1 MASTRFTG
9 PDGHVFEFED
19 GTPEHVRRAFIQ
31 RHYGTSAEQTNS
43 RRSAAVSLSA
53 PKDKRSLGER
63 LGDVFSNTVN
73 TGFIAEGWRAGL
85 DDTADYIEA
94 AQRGDQKAAF
104 KVNDRFTLNPIRLV
118 SRLYNSGGV
127 LTDMTQNTQDTR
139 AVADDW
145 VSRERARRQEFA
157 QASRDDP
164 FWEAEGG
171 FVGKTL
177 HGAAA
182 LLGTLGG
189 AGLDP
194 TTYITGG
201 TSIGAKIAVQA
212 TVAGAV
218 DLIAQTDATGLTQ
231 DRYDV
236 LQTVL
241 SAGAGAVFTGA
252 FEGVGALAKGRGNV
266 RARIDADLRSEPVN
280 LSQTFRDELDTA
292 DAISLPALTRDD
304 WTFRPTQQ
312 GPVSALPMRVEPPRA
327 ERMDGPRVDGADAGP
342 DIKPEWT
349 KGMSPERLK
358 AVTEHLD
365 RLKAFIKPD
374 QVERFVRWAGR
385 EDVNITDD
393 PSPHWNQ
400 EIFDFDKL
408 ANEPEKF
415 EEIVGVMAQIFKP
428 LYDAAGDAKQTWK
441 SVRDRQAAFGVTV
454 SDVVKAHS
462 DITGDNGIAAKMHAL
477 ETISI
482 QHTDHLVTK
491 MAALEKS
498 LNGGDMN
505 SGLIGDVA
513 AQLQA
518 TVMFDAMAAGAKS
531 EIGRALNIMKMAK
544 QRTRILNDIQGQMD
558 LMADALGTG
567 DLDPKSLAE
576 ALKKLR
582 EAYGSGGER
591 ALKDELRKGR
601 HMGFGDYLSYYIVAG
616 YLTTPA
622 TAVRNA
628 VGSVLHAS
636 MTVGERYIAAGI
648 TSPLRRGLGGKRTS
662 AEGVTFREAN
672 AYLFGIHQSFV
683 DATKAGFK
691 AFVHAAPQTDI
702 ETSVGRY
709 AMAQPFEFNAERA
722 AKWKKGGLMVIPDM
736 AMTGLFGTLRT
747 LGIRPSLGMDE
758 FTKVM
763 TRRMQINALA
773 AREASYRSARLR
785 GKEADRVYAK
795 TLDAVTQRPTAEAFV
810 RAKNEFEAVGADYDP
825 AKSYA
830 GDTRLEDAADIL
842 ASVDLHEM
850 ANDYARL
857 MAFQKTGPAVE
868 AFEKAMKYI
877 PIVKALYV
885 PFLRTPLNLVRAGMV
900 DRNPALAWITKE
912 NRAAFKTYFAA
923 LDGQEKALSRGGAEA
938 DIVMAR
944 MVSGVA
950 LMGTAAILFA
960 NGDLVGKRSPAEEQD
975 GIKSYSIRLGGRWYQ
990 YSTLSPVAEM
1000 IGITADLYQTMR
1012 DRDLADDQ
1020 STALAGG
1027 VMGAIMNNIV
1037 NKAALQGVGDFFDL
1051 LDPSFSNTESSRG
1064 EAITKAAF
1072 KKLGDSLVPAIVR
1085 NTAQAQDPVMRE
1097 ASEFLDYFA
1106 RNIPMLSD
1114 SLPERRDWLGLPIVR
1129 KDKDGGFIEALVQ
1142 PLRVSEREDDMVRLE
1157 ISALAQNDPDL
1168 LMATRPAARFNG
1180 QKITPKE
1187 HARVLAI
1194 QGQEW
1199 RDPSTG
1205 LNMHEALAELVNSED
1220 YASYSDPRRAQSIK
1234 DTVSRYRRLAT
1245 AAIKRGDYPDMD
1257 PMLDR
1262 TGTAQAQDM
1271 GEKKGWEPY
1280 RIENKARS
1288 YGVSDD
1294 ALANIMSFGA
1304 D

>member
-1 MASTRFTG
+1 MASIRFTG

-94 AQRGDQKAAF
+94 AQRGDHKAAL

-139 AVADDW
+139 EAADDW

-164 FWEAEGG
+164 FWQAEGG
-171 FVGKTL
+171 IVGKTL
-177 HGAAA
+177 HGGAA

-189 AGLDP
+189 AALDP
-194 TTYITGG
+194 TSYITGG

-218 DLIAQTDATGLTQ
+218 DLLAQTDATGLTQ

-241 SAGAGAVFTGA
+241 SAGAGAAFTGA
-252 FEGVGALAKGRGNV
+252 FEGAGALLKGRGNV

-312 GPVSALPMRVEPPRA
+312 GPVSALPMRVEAPRA

-374 QVERFVRWAGR
+374 QVERFVRWAGK

-498 LNGGDMN
+498 LNGGDIN

-683 DATKAGFK
+683 DATSLRVLEKPRADLHADEVTASLQGGDARRAAPHGAIQHRVGFVRKGADQVVHQRDRLLGLRRIALALHLFPLAYAREEQDRSRPVRVSLIAAPLRGRPTQLVERILVQAVAGSHRLVQFDQTLRVVGRVDLGVIPHAALREHQNILMLREDAIVLVK
-691 AFVHAAPQTDI
+691 VLGLASLRPDHRIAVKVESRRDQRGRETTLRGHYDIPGRRKDAPKLREHLVHRDDLVPRLDRHPVGQVHSNQVHGLVRQLRHCLEAVSVEQRRLDRLTLHRHRRRKRLDGAVQTLRSLGIVARVQFDPDVMASRRASRDARRPRPAEHVADHIMLGLQMLKDAARQFDRHRRRVRRINLGGRTDRQHVEQLARSGEFELRLRQQMDKFEARIQEVLVGRIRRLTMPDDTLAKVAQNISRDQFFGRQQTALEGLVLVLEEDRAVVLKDAPALRQEFVHPLDVIGMGQ
-702 ETSVGRY
+702 VV
-709 AMAQPFEFNAERA
+709 AE
-722 AKWKKGGLMVIPDM
+722 G
-736 AMTGLFGTLRT
+736 
-747 LGIRPSLGMDE
+747 
-758 FTKVM
+758 
-763 TRRMQINALA
+763 
-773 AREASYRSARLR
+773 
-785 GKEADRVYAK
+785 
-795 TLDAVTQRPTAEAFV
+795 
-810 RAKNEFEAVGADYDP
+810 
-825 AKSYA
+825 
-830 GDTRLEDAADIL
+830 
-842 ASVDLHEM
+842 
-850 ANDYARL
+850 
-857 MAFQKTGPAVE
+857 
-868 AFEKAMKYI
+868 
-877 PIVKALYV
+877 
-885 PFLRTPLNLVRAGMV
+885 
-900 DRNPALAWITKE
+900 
-912 NRAAFKTYFAA
+912 
-923 LDGQEKALSRGGAEA
+923 
-938 DIVMAR
+938 
-944 MVSGVA
+944 GVA
-950 LMGTAAILFA
+950 LGQLSVPQRTAALIA
-960 NGDLVGKRSPAEEQD
+960 TGATLVVGRREEEDRD
-975 GIKSYSIRLGGRWYQ
+975 GLRRLGLEPLQR
-990 YSTLSPVAEM
+990 VARHQTRRASLGECR
-1000 IGITADLYQTMR
+1000 IGDSGKTSA
-1012 DRDLADDQ
+1012 
-1020 STALAGG
+1020 S
-1027 VMGAIMNNIV
+1027 
-1037 NKAALQGVGDFFDL
+1037 DL
-1051 LDPSFSNTESSRG
+1051 LGRQ
-1064 EAITKAAF
+1064 I
-1072 KKLGDSLVPAIVR
+1072 
-1085 NTAQAQDPVMRE
+1085 
-1097 ASEFLDYFA
+1097 
-1106 RNIPMLSD
+1106 
-1114 SLPERRDWLGLPIVR
+1114 
-1129 KDKDGGFIEALVQ
+1129 
-1142 PLRVSEREDDMVRLE
+1142 RVSV
-1157 ISALAQNDPDL
+1157 
-1168 LMATRPAARFNG
+1168 
-1180 QKITPKE
+1180 
-1187 HARVLAI
+1187 
-1194 QGQEW
+1194 
-1199 RDPSTG
+1199 
-1205 LNMHEALAELVNSED
+1205 
-1220 YASYSDPRRAQSIK
+1220 
-1234 DTVSRYRRLAT
+1234 
-1245 AAIKRGDYPDMD
+1245 AAIDVYQAA
-1257 PMLDR
+1257 
-1262 TGTAQAQDM
+1262 TGRPLVKHICPTISVTYETHISPQ
-1271 GEKKGWEPY
+1271 
-1280 RIENKARS
+1280 RHLLS
-1288 YGVSDD
+1288 
-1294 ALANIMSFGA
+1294 
-1304 D
+1304 

>member
-1 MASTRFTG
+1 MANIRFTG

-19 GTPEHVRRAFIQ
+19 GTPEHIRRQFIQ
-31 RHYGTSAEQTNS
+31 RHYGTSTDQNNS
-43 RRSAAVSLSA
+43 RQSAAVALSA
-53 PKDKRSLGER
+53 PKDKRSLTDR
-63 LGDVFSNTVN
+63 LADVFSNTVN
-73 TGFIAEGWRAGL
+73 TGFIAEGWKAGA
-85 DDTADYIEA
+85 DDTADYIDA
-94 AQRGDQKAAF
+94 AQGGDVRGAADIT
-104 KVNDRFTLNPIRLV
+104 NRFTLNPVRLV
-118 SRLYNSGGV
+118 SRLAHSPGV
-127 LTDMTQNTQDTR
+127 LIDSINDTQGVRNY
-139 AVADDW
+139 ADDM

-157 QASRDDP
+157 EVSKEDP

-171 FVGKTL
+171 IVGKTL
-177 HGAAA
+177 HGGAA

-189 AGLDP
+189 SAVDP
-194 TTYITGG
+194 TSYVTAGSTIAAKAGVQALVAGG
-201 TSIGAKIAVQA
+201 T
-212 TVAGAV
+212 
-218 DLIAQTDATGLTQ
+218 DLLAQMDATGLTQ

-241 SAGAGAVFTGA
+241 SAGAGAAFTGA
-252 FEGVGALAKGRGNV
+252 FEGVGALARSRGNA
-266 RARIDADLRSEPVN
+266 RARVDADLRSEPVN
-280 LSQTFRDELDTA
+280 LPQTFRDELDTA
-292 DAISLPALTRDD
+292 DAISLPALTMDD

-312 GPVSALPMRVEPPRA
+312 GPVSALPMRVEAPRA
-327 ERMDGPRVDGADAGP
+327 ERMDGPEAGP
-342 DIKPEWT
+342 EIKAEWT
-349 KGMSPERLK
+349 EGMSPERLK

-365 RLKAFIKPD
+365 RLKGFIKPE
-374 QVERFVRWAGR
+374 QIELFVRWAGK
-385 EDVNITDD
+385 EAVDLTDD
-393 PSPHWNQ
+393 PSPHWNA

-428 LYDAAGDAKQTWK
+428 VYDAAGDSKKTWQ

-462 DITGDNGIAAKMHAL
+462 DITGENGIAAKMHAL
-477 ETISI
+477 ETVSI

-491 MAALEKS
+491 MGELEKS
-498 LNGGDMN
+498 LNNGNFDAN
-505 SGLIGDVA
+505 LVGDVA

-544 QRTRILNDIQGQMD
+544 QRARIVNDIQGQMD
-558 LMADALGTG
+558 LMSDALGTG
-567 DLDPKSLAE
+567 ELDPKAMAD

-591 ALKDELRKGR
+591 GFKDELRKGR
-601 HMGFGDYLSYYIVAG
+601 HMGWMDYLSYYIVAG

-636 MTVGERYIAAGI
+636 MTIGERYVAAGI
-648 TSPLRRGLGGKRTS
+648 TSPLRRGLGGKNTS

-683 DATKAGFK
+683 DATKAGFR
-691 AFVHAAPQTDI
+691 AFVDASPQTDM

-709 AMAQPFEFNAERA
+709 AMAQPFEFNAARRE
-722 AKWKKGGLMVIPDM
+722 KWKQGGIGVIPDM

-763 TRRMQINALA
+763 SRRMQINALA
-773 AREASYRSARLR
+773 SREASYRSARLR
-785 GKEADRVYAK
+785 GKEADRVFAK
-795 TLDAVTQRPTAEAFV
+795 TLDAVTTRPTAEAFV
-810 RAKNEFEAVGADYDP
+810 RAKKEFDEVNEVYDP
-825 AKSYA
+825 AKSYL
-830 GDTRLEDAADIL
+830 GDTRLEDAADVL

-885 PFLRTPLNLVRAGMV
+885 PFFRTPINLVRAGMV

-944 MVSGVA
+944 MVSGMA
-950 LMGTAAILFA
+950 LMGTAAMLFS
-960 NGDLVGKRSPAEEQD
+960 NGDLVGKRTPAEEQD

-1000 IGITADLYQTMR
+1000 IGITADLYQAMR
-1012 DRDLADDQ
+1012 DRDLADSQ
-1020 STALAGG
+1020 SEALVGG

-1051 LDPSFSNTESSRG
+1051 LDPSFSNTDTARGSS
-1064 EAITKAAF
+1064 ITKAAF
-1072 KKLGDSLVPAIVR
+1072 KKLGDSLVPAIIR

-1097 ASEFLDYFA
+1097 ASEFLEYFT

-1114 SLPERRDWLGLPIVR
+1114 NLPERRDWLGLPIVR
-1129 KDKDGGFIEALVQ
+1129 KDRDGGLLEALVQ

-1180 QKITPKE
+1180 QKLTPKE
-1187 HARVLAI
+1187 HARVLTL

-1205 LNMHEALAELVNSED
+1205 MNMHEALAELVESDE
-1220 YASYSDPRRAQSIK
+1220 YVSYGDPRRAQSIK
-1234 DTVSRYRRLAT
+1234 DTVTRYRRLAT

-1257 PMLDR
+1257 AMLDR
-1262 TGTAQAQDM
+1262 TGAKQAQDM

-1280 RIENKARS
+1280 RIENKARA

-1294 ALANIMSFGA
+1294 ALADIMNFGA
-1304 D
+1304 N

>member
-31 RHYGTSAEQTNS
+31 RHYGTSADQTNS

-63 LGDVFSNTVN
+63 LGDVFSHTVN

-94 AQRGDQKAAF
+94 AQRGDHKAAL

-139 AVADDW
+139 EAADDW

-171 FVGKTL
+171 IVGKTL

-312 GPVSALPMRVEPPRA
+312 GPVSALPMRVEAPRA

-374 QVERFVRWAGR
+374 QVERFVRWAGK

-498 LNGGDMN
+498 LNGGDIN

-662 AEGVTFREAN
+662 AEGVREAN

-810 RAKNEFEAVGADYDP
+810 RAKNEFEA
-825 AKSYA
+825 
-830 GDTRLEDAADIL
+830 
-842 ASVDLHEM
+842 DLHEM

-938 DIVMAR
+938 DIVMDR
-944 MVSGVA
+944 MVSGMA
-950 LMGTAAILFA
+950 LMGTAAMLFA